1 MDISKLGFNADE
13 MLNGL
18 EKWVLCESPTY
29 DPIAVNRMQD
39 IAAHEMGLMGA
50 SIKRLK
56 LNSLAGDCVKAQFPH
71 PNLGQPGILI
81 IGHMDTVHPIGT
93 LEYLPFKR
101 EENICYGPGICD
113 MKGGNYLALE
123 AIRQL
128 QKNGIE
134 TPLPIS
140 VLFTSDEEI
149 GSPYTRQL
157 IEFEAAQAKVVLVPE
172 PARRNNGLVS
182 GRYAIARYDVTT
194 SGRPS
199 HAGSKLEEGRSAI
212 KQMAKNILNIEAMT
226 TKECTFSVGVMEA
239 GEWVN
244 CVPANA
250 REEVLSMAKDQ
261 QDLDRGIRKM
271 LALNDDNADVK
282 TNVKVASTRP
292 VWEANAATMKLVEIT
307 KVLAKALGTT
317 SCHQSSGGGSDGNFT
332 GAMGIPTLDGL
343 GVAGDKYHTLEE
355 YIEIQSLSMRGKLMA
370 GLLMAIEKS
379 F

>member
-1 MDISKLGFNADE
+1 MDITKLGFDADE
-13 MLNGL
+13 MLHGL
-18 EKWVLCESPTY
+18 EKWVRCESPTY
-29 DPIAVNRMQD
+29 DPLAVNRMQD
-39 IAAHEMGLMGA
+39 IAVREMGLMGA
-50 SIKRLK
+50 SIKRLS

-71 PNLGQPGILI
+71 PNLGQAGVLI

-101 EENICYGPGICD
+101 EADICYGPGICD

-123 AIRQL
+123 AVRQL
-128 QKNGIE
+128 QKNGLE

-172 PARRNNGLVS
+172 PARKNNGVVS

-212 KQMAKNILNIEAMT
+212 KQMAKNILDIEAMT

-239 GEWVN
+239 GKWVN
-244 CVPANA
+244 CVSANA
-250 REEVLSMAKDQ
+250 RAEVLSMAKDQ
-261 QDLDRGIRKM
+261 QDLDHGIKKM
-271 LALNDDNADVK
+271 LAFNNDEADVK
-282 TNVKVASTRP
+282 TNVTVASTRP
-292 VWEANAATMKLVEIT
+292 VWEANAATKKLVKIT
-307 KVLAKALGTT
+307 KSLAKDLGTT
-317 SCHQSSGGGSDGNFT
+317 SYNASSGGGSDGNFT